1 MKRIFKIGVI
11 VLILGVIL
19 LGIGFFNNGNKAVY
33 FENNRPAIFHSH
45 TKTISTNKAFERI
58 DISASTANVI
68 VREGKKYQI
77 TYSGISRHTPAVTV
91 HNNVASIRQTGGFP
105 LVFNFNDYQP
115 HQDLIIV
122 TIPLK
127 LRWTILML
135 TVAQARLN
143 TVKLHYAEE
152 VQNSRQVTSQ
162 DMI

>member
-19 LGIGFFNNGNKAVY
+19 LGIGFFNSGNKAIY

-58 DISASTANVI
+58 DISALTANVI

-91 HNNVASIRQTGGFP
+91 QITLLQFAKLVAFRLSLT
-105 LVFNFNDYQP
+105 LM
-115 HQDLIIV
+115 IISP
-122 TIPLK
+122 TKI
-127 LRWTILML
+127 
-135 TVAQARLN
+135 
-143 TVKLHYAEE
+143 
-152 VQNSRQVTSQ
+152 
-162 DMI
+162 